1 MKEFFWWN
9 IIGALCFM
17 MFLYRF
23 PGFNWEMLL

>member
-23 PGFNWEMLL
+23 PGFDIGMML